1 MTVAVDPETVT
12 AVTLAEVSDAWG
24 LLACP
29 ASTAEY
35 FEPFWSRLSLV
46 AVGVFALKNA
56 TQFSATVSASPV
68 RPAGTPED
76 EPAAELADAEA
87 AGAELAG
94 ADDAAAEL
102 LAGADED
109 ELDELLLQAA
119 AVSVR
124 QATPAAHATTD
135 CHLDRRMTIR
145 KYASR

>member
-1 MTVAVDPETVT
+1 
-12 AVTLAEVSDAWG
+12 
-24 LLACP
+24 
-29 ASTAEY
+29 
-35 FEPFWSRLSLV
+35 
-46 AVGVFALKNA
+46 LKNA

-94 ADDAAAEL
+94 ADVAAAEL
-102 LAGADED
+102 LAGADDED

-145 KYASR
+145 K